1 MSNTLMPNLTT
12 AKSTKARTSIALDIE
27 KKKAIEEIARQQNRT
42 PHYVMLEMISK
53 GIQEAQEE
61 AQYQEY
67 IKNRVMRAYNEM
79 IENGSQGVSGGEA
92 KEIVMQKVRERLA
105 NNK

>member
-1 MSNTLMPNLTT
+1 MSTITMRT
-12 AKSTKARTSIALDIE
+12 ATKSTPKARISVALDFE
-27 KKKAIEEIARQQNRT
+27 KKQALQELAKQQNRSV
-42 PHYVMLEMISK
+42 HFVMLDIIDK
-53 GIQEAQEE
+53 ALQEAQEQ

-79 IENGSQGVSGGEA
+79 IENGSQGVTSSEA

>member
-1 MSNTLMPNLTT
+1 MPNLTT

-79 IENGSQGVSGGEA
+79 IENGSQGVSGAEA
-92 KEIVMQKVRERLA
+92 KEIVMHKVRERLA

>member
-12 AKSTKARTSIALDIE
+12 AKLTKSRTSIALDIE

-42 PHYVMLEMISK
+42 PHYAMLEMISK

>member
-1 MSNTLMPNLTT
+1 MSNALMPNLATS
-12 AKSTKARTSIALDIE
+12 KPTKARTSIALDFE

-42 PHYVMLEMISK
+42 PHYVMIEMISK

-67 IKNRVMRAYNEM
+67 IKNRVMCAYNEM
-79 IENGSQGVSGGEA
+79 IENGSQGLTSSEA

>member
-42 PHYVMLEMISK
+42 PHYVILEMISK

-92 KEIVMQKVRERLA
+92 KEIVMQKVRKRLA